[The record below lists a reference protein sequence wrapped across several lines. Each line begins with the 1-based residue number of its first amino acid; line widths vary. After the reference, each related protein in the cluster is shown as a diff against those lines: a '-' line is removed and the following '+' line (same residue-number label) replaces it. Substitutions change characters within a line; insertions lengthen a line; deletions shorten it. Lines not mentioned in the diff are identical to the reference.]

1 MPPMTKVA
9 SIRLNDLLA
18 LAWSSLRR
26 NRLRSILTIG
36 AIGIGISVMMYL
48 ITLGLGLEKLT
59 LGSIEQSNALLTMTV
74 QAGSQDLR
82 PLVPQS
88 IESLKKVPKV
98 ETVLPKLVIKGSAD
112 LESTKAPVTV
122 NGVDGEYF
130 STSADTAITIGR
142 AYASDDTQTMI
153 VTTEFLQL
161 FGLDPSK
168 TPLVEFDIALDPTD
182 YPNAA
187 PLTHVTVSGVIDAQ
201 AAEVYVPR
209 LYLEQSV
216 HNNFSSYDSAKV
228 RVANADAIESVS
240 ADIISQGYK
249 VEAVIDTVQEIQRVF
264 RWIRIVLGGLGL
276 VAIAVASVG
285 MFNTLTISLLER
297 TKEIGIMKALGV
309 KKSDISRL
317 FMSESILMGLIG
329 GVVGVGLALLGEQL
343 TLFSLS
349 LLASLLQG
357 AVPQLFSNQPYV
369 IASFLAL
376 AVAIAVVTGIYPSQR
391 ATKIN
396 PIDAIR
402 YE

>member
-1 MPPMTKVA
+1 MTKVA
-9 SIRLNDLLA
+9 SIRLNDLLG

-26 NRLRSILTIG
+26 NRLRSFLTIG

-48 ITLGLGLEKLT
+48 ITLGLGLEQLT

-82 PLVPQS
+82 PLVPAS
-88 IESLKKVPKV
+88 IDSLRKISGVQ
-98 ETVLPKLVIKGSAD
+98 EVLPKLVSKGEAD
-112 LESTKAPVTV
+112 LETTKAPVTV
-122 NGVDGEYF
+122 NGVDGDYLG
-130 STSADTAITIGR
+130 TSADTNVIIGR
-142 AYASDDTQTMI
+142 SFASDDSQTMV

-161 FGLDPSK
+161 FGLDPAK
-168 TPLVEFDIALDPTD
+168 TPLVEFDIVLNPVD
-182 YPNAA
+182 YPDAQ

-201 AAEVYVPR
+201 AAEIYVPR
-209 LYLEQSV
+209 LYLEQAV
-216 HNNFSSYDSAKV
+216 AHNFSSYDSAKV
-228 RVANADAIESVS
+228 KVANTDAIESVS
-240 ADIISQGYK
+240 AAIISQGYK
-249 VEAVIDTVQEIQRVF
+249 VQAVIDTVQEIQRVF
-264 RWIRIVLGGLGL
+264 KWIRIVLGGLGM

-317 FMSESILMGLIG
+317 FMSESILMGVIG
-329 GVVGVGLALLGEQL
+329 GVVGIGLALIGERL
-343 TLFSLS
+343 TLFALY

-357 AVPQLFSNQPYV
+357 AVPQLFSNQPLV
-369 IASFLAL
+369 IAAFLAL
-376 AVAIAVVTGIYPSQR
+376 AILIAVVTGIYPAQR

>member
-1 MPPMTKVA
+1 MTKVA

>member
-1 MPPMTKVA
+1 LPPMTKVA